1 MLIWLRME
9 TWKSRHQCLQT
20 AKWKH
25 PARLEEEDTDGQG
38 CWHFARLLLSCL
50 PAGWRVPEEQSV
62 GPAAF
67 QPDEPIAVPSSSLC
81 SGSTAALV
89 WICGFFLSL
98 LITTF
103 SDRWSHMWPQ
113 QLPGVSPLLRVPSC
127 VTAQFS
133 SSPTPV
139 AQSSP
144 YLPANGK
151 AVHVQLVYSCHRC
164 EMWQPTDHATSTA
177 PDSWTSSPVSDQWSK
192 PPGSSPSSEDMLKV
206 GCGKPPK
213 DIES

>member
-1 MLIWLRME
+1 MIENGDREIKTSVLANSKM
-9 TWKSRHQCLQT
+9 QT
-20 AKWKH
+20 PWEVRRRGH
-25 PARLEEEDTDGQG
+25 RWT
-38 CWHFARLLLSCL
+38 RLLTFCEAPSLLFTCQVASARGTKCWSCCFPNRWAHCSPQQL
-50 PAGWRVPEEQSV
+50 PLLRQH
-62 GPAAF
+62 
-67 QPDEPIAVPSSSLC
+67 SSFGLD
-81 SGSTAALV
+81 L
-89 WICGFFLSL
+89 WIFLSL

-103 SDRWSHMWPQ
+103 SDWWSHMWPQ

-133 SSPTPV
+133 SSLTPV

-144 YLPANGK
+144 YLPANRK
-151 AVHVQLVYSCHRC
+151 AVHIQLVYSCHRC
-164 EMWQPTDHATSTA
+164 EMWQSTDHTTSTA

-213 DIES
+213 DTES